1 MIVCLMGAPGSGKST
16 WVKANSTGQEHVY
29 CLDAIRVN
37 RELDIASFSHLNR
50 IKAVKA
56 VEGGKSLIADA
67 THTFKAHRQVWL
79 TLADRLGLETKLVV
93 FNTQLNT
100 LLEVQ
105 KNREF
110 ATPRNVVVDHYR
122 RIQLAKHQVKR
133 EGWGEI
139 EVINR

>member
-1 MIVCLMGAPGSGKST
+1 MGAPGSGKST
-16 WVKANSTGQEHVY
+16 WVKANSTGAEHVY
-29 CLDAIRVN
+29 CLDAIRAN
-37 RELDIASFSHLNR
+37 RDLDIASFSYLSR

-56 VEGGKSLIADA
+56 VESGKSLIADA

-93 FNTQLNT
+93 YNTQLNT
-100 LLEVQ
+100 LFEVQ

-110 ATPRNVVVDHYR
+110 ATPRNVVVDHHR